1 MLQQILKDM
10 YIDPELLSELSEE
23 QKQVLFIKMREE
35 QVRRWREREAEL
47 ERKENM
53 INLNKKKALN
63 SKRFTSSLIFM
74 LTYCNMSS
82 DKSLLPPQTH
92 SKCKTLYAMPCES
105 TSESKK
111 FLQKFLY
118 YILMNFIPIFRYFST
133 PENSN

>member
-47 ERKENM
+47 EKKENM

-63 SKRFTSSLIFM
+63 SKRFTSSF
-74 LTYCNMSS
+74 
-82 DKSLLPPQTH
+82 
-92 SKCKTLYAMPCES
+92 
-105 TSESKK
+105 
-111 FLQKFLY
+111 
-118 YILMNFIPIFRYFST
+118 
-133 PENSN
+133 

>member
-47 ERKENM
+47 EKKENM

-63 SKRFTSSLIFM
+63 SKQFTSSFIFM
-74 LTYCNMSS
+74 LVNA
-82 DKSLLPPQTH
+82 L
-92 SKCKTLYAMPCES
+92 
-105 TSESKK
+105 
-111 FLQKFLY
+111 
-118 YILMNFIPIFRYFST
+118 
-133 PENSN
+133 